1 MKYDS
6 IDNRLFIDNR
16 KRFISHMKPHSI
28 AIFVSND
35 EMPRSADGMY
45 KFRQNPDLFYLSG
58 IDQEQTTL
66 ILFPDAPNPSQREI
80 LFVRKTNQH
89 IAVWEGHKYTKEEA
103 MAASGVENVQ
113 WNDSLSPMLHILISY
128 AQNIYLNQNDHDRA
142 YTDVPYKELRLAR
155 EIRNNYPLHNF
166 ERASIIMH
174 KLRSI
179 KSPLEVAQIRK
190 ACEITEKAF
199 RRVLS
204 FVKAGVYEYEIEAEI
219 IHEFL
224 RNRATG
230 HAYEPIIASGTNANV
245 LHYNDNNQV
254 CKSGDLILMD
264 FGADYA
270 NYCADLSRT
279 IPVNGKFTPRQK
291 EVYNAVL
298 SVFKQA
304 KEMLH
309 EGNNLDT
316 YHKAVGEVMQEELIK
331 LGLLNAAEVKNQVAD
346 QPLYKRYFMHGT
358 SHYLGLDV
366 HDVGSRFAEMKAGMV
381 FTCEPGIY
389 IPEEGFGIRIEN
401 DILLTESGNVDLM
414 ESIPIEADHIEDIMQ
429 SFR

>member
-1 MKYDS
+1 
-6 IDNRLFIDNR
+6 
-16 KRFISHMKPHSI
+16 
-28 AIFVSND
+28 
-35 EMPRSADGMY
+35 
-45 KFRQNPDLFYLSG
+45 
-58 IDQEQTTL
+58 
-66 ILFPDAPNPSQREI
+66 
-80 LFVRKTNQH
+80 
-89 IAVWEGHKYTKEEA
+89 
-103 MAASGVENVQ
+103 
-113 WNDSLSPMLHILISY
+113 
-128 AQNIYLNQNDHDRA
+128 
-142 YTDVPYKELRLAR
+142 
-155 EIRNNYPLHNF
+155 
-166 ERASIIMH
+166 
-174 KLRSI
+174 
-179 KSPLEVAQIRK
+179 
-190 ACEITEKAF
+190 
-199 RRVLS
+199 
-204 FVKAGVYEYEIEAEI
+204 
-219 IHEFL
+219 L

-264 FGADYA
+264 FCADYA

-291 EVYNAVL
+291 DVYNAVL

-304 KEMLH
+304 KEMLN

-401 DILLTESGNVDLM
+401 DILLTETGNVDLM